1 MSARKQSGGLPT
13 TAATV
18 TTAVVTAVR
27 RAVLLVAG
35 DKAGNR
41 QRWYDILSPSGR
53 VYGGLGT
60 SGLRHRGW

>member
-1 MSARKQSGGLPT
+1 M
-13 TAATV
+13 
-18 TTAVVTAVR
+18 TTAVATAVR